1 MNMRR
6 YPAKEIRE
14 IVDAAFERIWDNHR
28 KLNKSFFE
36 DEVGETDERKGDE
49 E

>member
-1 MNMRR
+1 MNKCR
-6 YPAKEIRE
+6 YPAKEIHE
-14 IVDAAFERIWDNHR
+14 IVDAAFERIWDNYR

-36 DEVGETDERKGDE
+36 DEIDETDKSENE